1 MTISQFLYAVTLA
14 LLGGALTYTA
24 GTMRR
29 ERIGLVLF
37 FQLSFWLRAA
47 AVFVNEQIVAFPQK
61 FAACFPLDMIN
72 RQGGLLGFFQ
82 SFDAGNRRIT
92 DQLKFVLEAAANI
105 PGIAL
110 FENSPVILN
119 LTNCLVGALAGIVV
133 FAYMRRLFGRNIAIF
148 ALLLVSFFPAAFNF
162 SLFGLR
168 DIFLYFLILANIASL
183 LWLLLRPERRM
194 LQIAIYAV
202 SLLALGLLRS
212 ALLPLILILPAFLLG
227 RYALRHYR
235 TVQDRR
241 TRIGLVAAAILTGA
255 LVLAGSYVVVL
266 HHVGING
273 FVTPDRLFAHYVEA
287 RASRG
292 TPFAKQYNSGRGAIS
307 TCRSMNHRAQNAAR
321 GVASQYIPFER
332 YRRTPW
338 VLREAL
344 QLVGF
349 IVIPLPWQLD
359 RLSRVLALF
368 DTIFVIATMLAA
380 WKALR
385 LPAPPSVV
393 ARRREDMLRQ
403 FSLGLLLSF
412 AIGWLGYGLLVTD
425 SGNAFRLR
433 LSVEPFL
440 LFATSFYLAAWPWAN
455 DRLERLMSRLG

>member
-1 MTISQFLYAVTLA
+1 MTIGQILYAITLA
-14 LLGGALTYTA
+14 LIGGALTYGA
-24 GTMRR
+24 GTARR
-29 ERIGLVLF
+29 ERIALVLF
-37 FQLSFWLRAA
+37 FQLSFWLRGA
-47 AVFVNEQIVAFPQK
+47 AVFVNEQITVFPQK

-72 RQGGLLGFFQ
+72 RQGGLVGFFQ
-82 SFDAGNRRIT
+82 NFNASDRRIT

-105 PGIAL
+105 PGIAF

-119 LTNCLVGALAGIVV
+119 LTNCLVGAGAGIVV
-133 FAYMRRLFGRNIAIF
+133 FAYMRRLFGRNIAVF

-168 DIFLYFLILANIASL
+168 DIFLYFLILTNIASL
-183 LWLLLRPERRM
+183 IWLLLRPERRA
-194 LQIAIYAV
+194 LQVAIYLV
-202 SLLALGLLRS
+202 TLLALGVLRS
-212 ALLPLILILPAFLLG
+212 ALLPFILILPAFLLA
-227 RYALRHYR
+227 RAALRRYR

-241 TRIGLVAAAILTGA
+241 TRIGLVAGAALAGV
-255 LVLAGSYVVVL
+255 LVLFGSYMVVL

-273 FVTPDRLFAHYVEA
+273 FVMPDKLFAHYVEA

-321 GVASQYIPFER
+321 GVASQYMPFER

-359 RLSRVLALF
+359 RLSRALALF
-368 DTIFVIATMLAA
+368 DTFFVVATMFAA

-385 LPAPPSVV
+385 LPPPPAAT
-393 ARRREDMLRQ
+393 ARRREDVWRA
-403 FSLGLLLSF
+403 FNLGLLLSF

-440 LFATSFYLAAWPWAN
+440 LFGASFYLAAWPWAN
-455 DRLERLMSRLG
+455 ARLERLMSRLG